1 MDHPQLP
8 GKYWNVSLF
17 RGSRRIQIYQRPV
30 DIPHKNYKLQIRS
43 NVGLRLFGSSESK
56 CEVKFVKNQYYPGE
70 MVDIWL
76 DCDNSKC
83 GKAVKSYKFKLH
95 R

>member
-1 MDHPQLP
+1 MYQKPT
-8 GKYWNVSLF
+8 
-17 RGSRRIQIYQRPV
+17 QIPT
-30 DIPHKNYKLQIRS
+30 KNYKLQIRS

-56 CEVKFVKNQYYPGE
+56 CEVKFIKNVYYPGE

-83 GKAVKSYKFKLH
+83 GKDVKSYKFKLH

>member
-1 MDHPQLP
+1 MP

-17 RGSRRIQIYQRPV
+17 RGSRRVNIYQPYQ
-30 DIPHKNYKLQIRS
+30 DIPLKNYKLMIKS
-43 NVGLRLFGSSESK
+43 SVGLRLFGSTESK
-56 CEVKFVKNQYYPGE
+56 CEVRFVKNQYYPGE

-83 GKAVKSYKFKLH
+83 DKNVKSYKFKLH